1 MKRLIL
7 ILISAFMMTQLLAQ
21 QDEHYTMYFFNTLPQ
36 NPAYAGSREVISMVG
51 LYRTQ
56 WTAIEGSPKTISFS
70 LHSPLRNDRVGLGF
84 NVVNDQLGVTNMT
97 RLTGDYAYRIPVGSN
112 GGKLAIGLQASVLSF
127 TNNLSKLNPNDL
139 NDLTLAKD
147 VKNLLL
153 PNIGAGLYYYTQK
166 MYLGLSMPHMI
177 NFKLDDQEV
186 SKSSDSVIARQFT
199 HLYGTAGIV
208 LPLGKDIKLKP
219 SLMAKYVPGTSYYG
233 APISVDVNLSA
244 LIKEAL
250 WLGASYRVGDSYDF
264 IIGYQFNRQF
274 RAAYAYDLTN
284 SELKRVSGGSHEIM
298 LGYDFNFDRSRIVTP
313 RYF

>member
-1 MKRLIL
+1 MKKLIL
-7 ILISAFMMTQLLAQ
+7 ILFCALSMTQLFAQ

-36 NPAYAGSREVISMVG
+36 NPGYAGSREVISMVG

-70 LHSPLRNDRVGLGF
+70 IHSPMRNDRVGLGL

-97 RLTGDYAYRIPVGSN
+97 RLGGSYAYRIPVGNN
-112 GGKLAIGLQASVLSF
+112 GGKLAIGLQGTVLSL
-127 TNNLSKLNPNDL
+127 TNNLSTLSPTQANDP
-139 NDLTLAKD
+139 TLANN
-147 VKNLLL
+147 VKNMLI

-177 NFKLDDQEV
+177 NFKLD
-186 SKSSDSVIARQFT
+186 KSETANNADSIARQFS
-199 HLYGTAGIV
+199 HVFATAGIV
-208 LPLGKDIKLKP
+208 LPLGNDIKLKP
-219 SLMAKYVPGTSYYG
+219 AIMAKYVPGTANFG
-233 APISVDVNLSA
+233 APLSVDLNVSA

-264 IIGYQFNRQF
+264 IVGYQFNRQL
-274 RAAYAYDLTN
+274 RAAYAYDLTS
-284 SELKRVSGGSHEIM
+284 SELNRVSGGTHEIM